1 MATEALSYSQLGDRF
16 NWPEAARVLVRR
28 LRLPRQKANDGK
40 VLLSVHRSDA
50 SLKARIEE
58 IEAQLRNA
66 ETLAASHRA
75 EFERE
80 RERCDRLTLEL
91 MRAAIE
97 TMNAKEAA
105 ARLEG
110 ELTAL
115 RSRPWWR
122 RLVA

>member
-1 MATEALSYSQLGDRF
+1 MTTETLSYGQVRGRLS
-16 NWPEAARVLVRR
+16 WPEVARSLVRR
-28 LRLPRQKANDGK
+28 LRLPRQKTTDAK
-40 VLLSVHRSDA
+40 ALVSVHRSDA

-58 IEAQLRNA
+58 LEAQLAKA
-66 ETLAASHRA
+66 EASAASHRA
-75 EFERE
+75 DFERE

-91 MRAAIE
+91 TRAAIE

-115 RSRPWWR
+115 KSRPWWR

>member
-1 MATEALSYSQLGDRF
+1 MATETLSYSQLGDRL
-16 NWPEAARVLVRR
+16 NWPEAARILVRR
-28 LRLPRQKANDGK
+28 LRLPRQKANNGK
-40 VLLSVHRSDA
+40 VLVSVDRSDA

-58 IEAQLRNA
+58 LEAQLTKA
-66 ETLAASHRA
+66 ETSAASHRA
-75 EFERE
+75 DFERE

>member
-1 MATEALSYSQLGDRF
+1 MATETLSYSQLGDRL
-16 NWPEAARVLVRR
+16 NWPEAARILVRR
-28 LRLPRQKANDGK
+28 LRLPRQKANNGK
-40 VLLSVHRSDA
+40 VLVSVDRSDA

-58 IEAQLRNA
+58 LEAQLTKA
-66 ETLAASHRA
+66 ETSAASHRA
-75 EFERE
+75 DFERE

-97 TMNAKEAA
+97 TMNAKEGA

-122 RLVA
+122 RLVV

>member
-1 MATEALSYSQLGDRF
+1 MATETLSYSQLGDRF

-58 IEAQLRNA
+58 LEAQLTNA
-66 ETLAASHRA
+66 ETSAASHRA
-75 EFERE
+75 DFERE

-97 TMNAKEAA
+97 TMNAKEVA